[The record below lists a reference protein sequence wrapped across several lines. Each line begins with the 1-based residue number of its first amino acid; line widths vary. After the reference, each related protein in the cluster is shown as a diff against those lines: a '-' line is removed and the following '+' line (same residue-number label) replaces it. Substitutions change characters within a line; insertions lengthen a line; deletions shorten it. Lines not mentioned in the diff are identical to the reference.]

1 MASSCMS
8 KLAKFCRRCRAR
20 SDLYTGGAGKVWTVY
35 ELACF
40 LSPLVVD
47 VVLPVLMQRQALAV
61 LVSCSGG
68 ATDPATSWGSSLG
81 LVVAGKGRFPPLSRC
96 LGGCGRI
103 PHISYA
109 QSRRER
115 WCSRVSFRW
124 LPEEFQLLSSCCLR
138 LSRPHMEIWTLV
150 LGPTLAGLFRAML
163 GSTVDLYSWSFRV
176 GFGRISGVSS

>member
-1 MASSCMS
+1 MS

-68 ATDPATSWGSSLG
+68 ATDSVLRRHGVPVLG
-81 LVVAGKGRFPPLSRC
+81 LWLQAKARAHRFHGALE
-96 LGGCGRI
+96 G
-103 PHISYA
+103 
-109 QSRRER
+109 
-115 WCSRVSFRW
+115 V
-124 LPEEFQLLSSCCLR
+124 EEFHTFPMRSLAESAGVRASVYGGFRENFSYYLR
-138 LSRPHMEIWTLV
+138 V
-150 LGPTLAGLFRAML
+150 ACA
-163 GSTVDLYSWSFRV
+163 
-176 GFGRISGVSS
+176 